1 MLVKEFLTGLRRH
14 INEKP
19 LRFVTGNQS
28 ADMDSV
34 VSALSFAFFKAQQAP
49 SEPVVPIINI
59 TREEFKL
66 RKDIGLLLG
75 TYSIGQDLL
84 FFIEDFERM
93 SENCEKVHLTLVDHC
108 NIQGDIFHKYAGE
121 NKLQI
126 DTIIDHH
133 EDENVAKDADPR
145 IITKSGS
152 CSSLVFNYFYTNLQD
167 KTIFDTSDVCGLLLG
182 PLLIDTSNMTQK
194 VEMEDSVAFSR
205 YIMLLQD
212 SHISKNM
219 TRLTRAAGDVSTES
233 LMLTYYETLKSAKK
247 DLSGLSFFDIL
258 RKDYKQFTFNGLRVG
273 FSSLGKLYLWIFN
286 KFSSKDIEEAL
297 LRTVN
302 YHNLDMLV
310 ITTSY
315 TKKTNNEYTRE
326 FSYYVKLD
334 APKAGELKE
343 IGALA
348 RQGLS
353 LNDKIYDHG
362 SFEKKLQSID
372 NLILFNQGNVQAS
385 RKQVVPI
392 IKDVLETKF

>member
-1 MLVKEFLTGLRRH
+1 MLVKEFLTGLRRQ

-34 VSALSFAFFKAQQAP
+34 VSALSLAFFKAQQAP

-66 RKDIGLLLG
+66 RKDISLLLG

-84 FFIEDFERM
+84 FFIEDFERL
-93 SENCEKVHLTLVDHC
+93 SEKSEKVHLTLVDHC
-108 NIQGDIFHKYAGE
+108 NIQGDIFHKYADE

-152 CSSLVFNYFYTNLQD
+152 CSSLVFNYFYTNLKD
-167 KTIFDTSDVCGLLLG
+167 KTIFETSDVCGLLLG

-212 SHISKNM
+212 SHISTNM
-219 TRLTRAAGDVSTES
+219 TQLTRAASDVSTES
-233 LMLTYYETLKSAKK
+233 LMLTYYDTLKTAKK
-247 DLSGLSFFDIL
+247 DLSCLSFFDIL

-286 KFSSKDIEEAL
+286 KFSGNDIEEAL
-297 LRTVN
+297 LRTIN
-302 YHNLDMLV
+302 YHKLDMLV

-326 FSYYVKLD
+326 FSYYFKLD
-334 APKAGELKE
+334 APRAGDLKE
-343 IGALA
+343 IGTLA
-348 RQGLS
+348 HQALS
-353 LNDKIYDHG
+353 LNDKIYDYE
-362 SFEKKLQSID
+362 SFAKKLLSVS
-372 NLILFNQGNVQAS
+372 NLFLFNQGNVQAS

-392 IKDVLETKF
+392 VKDILESKF